1 MGLFSWIDL
10 TLCLL
15 LFVLFVYVFASVTIT
30 NLHKAYLVFH
40 FSMMLWPFCQFA
52 IKTTDNPQFQLF
64 YVKLAFVDTSL
75 LAIGWLL
82 FTIFLTGHSS
92 FLRRKSILLLFLP
105 ALLVALGVIFN
116 PNGWFVQP
124 VYGTYIQRTYG
135 PLFWFNITLLIAYV
149 IVSLYIMY
157 VALVSDKAIRI
168 KKQIKR
174 VLQGIM
180 VMTAFILSDII
191 LNVGLSRFL
200 PVIPGLT
207 SLGILLSAVFFIIAI
222 HRDKV
227 FDIVTI
233 AHQDIFDTI
242 AIGILVIDDNDTVV
256 EINYSLLPYVQLKI
270 GDHFSIEAILP
281 KNSDKAEAFLES
293 YRNQPLKRI
302 ETELIYYGNLKPVHV
317 NIQVAPIMVSDLR
330 VGRIIT
336 FQDRSELRR
345 LIDETSSQNQ
355 ILQVRNQSLIGIQ
368 TELFQTNQKLEQ
380 MAITDSLTGCYNRH
394 YLTQQ
399 LEQEVMKNMNF
410 QLPFAILLL
419 DIDYFKQVNDS
430 YGHLVGDEVICST
443 VEAIKLTLR
452 RADVLAR
459 YGGEEFIIY
468 LPNTN
473 QTQAT
478 LLAESVKSAVESNKT
493 IIPNIATSISITIS
507 MGLLS
512 ITKFAVENPQN
523 SYLNELYE
531 SVDKALYQAK
541 KEGRNRI
548 VSIFR

>member
-1 MGLFSWIDL
+1 MGLISWIDL

-92 FLRRKSILLLFLP
+92 FLRRKSTLLLFLP

-157 VALVSDKAIRI
+157 LALVSDKALRI

-256 EINYSLLPYVQLKI
+256 EINHSLLPYVQLKI
-270 GDHFSIEAILP
+270 GDRFSIEAILP
-281 KNSDKAEAFLES
+281 KNSDQTETFLES
-293 YRNQPLKRI
+293 YRNQPLKRT
-302 ETELIYYGNLKPVHV
+302 ETELIYYGNLKPVHI

-345 LIDETSSQNQ
+345 LINETSNQNQ

-399 LEQEVMKNMNF
+399 LEREVMKNMNF

-443 VEAIKLTLR
+443 VEAIKLALR

-493 IIPNIATSISITIS
+493 IIPSIATSISITIS
-507 MGLLS
+507 VGLLS
-512 ITKFAVENPQN
+512 ITKFAVEYPQN

-548 VSIFR
+548 VSIYR